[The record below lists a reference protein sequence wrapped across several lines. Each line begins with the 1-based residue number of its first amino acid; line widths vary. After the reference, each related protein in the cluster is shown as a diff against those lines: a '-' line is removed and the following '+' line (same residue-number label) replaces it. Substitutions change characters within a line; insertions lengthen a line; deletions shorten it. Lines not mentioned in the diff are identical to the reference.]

1 MKDPQDC
8 TYPHTRLCAHECCEG
23 CRKQQNAQGWRK
35 RQIES
40 RAQRAYEE
48 ALAEDEAFALAQKH
62 EGMRLA
68 LDCEHLGV
76 CQERQPACP
85 DCPRKTV

>member
-8 TYPHTRLCAHECCEG
+8 TYPHVHLCTHGCDQECQKRNRVTRARREL
-23 CRKQQNAQGWRK
+23 
-35 RQIES
+35 
-40 RAQRAYEE
+40 EE

-62 EGMRLA
+62 ENMRIA

-76 CQERQPACP
+76 CQDRQPRCP
-85 DCPRKTV
+85 NCPRL

>member
-8 TYPHTRLCAHECCEG
+8 TYPHVHLCDHGCDQECQKRNRVTRARREL
-23 CRKQQNAQGWRK
+23 
-35 RQIES
+35 
-40 RAQRAYEE
+40 EE

-76 CQERQPACP
+76 CQDRQPRCP
-85 DCPRKTV
+85 NCPRL

>member
-8 TYPHTRLCAHECCEG
+8 TYPHVHLCTHGCDQECQKRNRVTRARREL
-23 CRKQQNAQGWRK
+23 
-35 RQIES
+35 
-40 RAQRAYEE
+40 EE

-76 CQERQPACP
+76 CQDRQPRCP
-85 DCPRKTV
+85 NCPRL